1 MYNESLFQIEN
12 TEFNKLQ
19 IKSLVL
25 RKVLNSTLNVLVD
38 SKISNNEL
46 YLKNTQLSTPIQ
58 FYIISKFINKFLDNN
73 SDLEPIELQEL
84 LLADNTEIISK
95 IMNEILDTIKH
106 QFFLQLWIIIYKY
119 ILSLYEIKLIFINNN
134 NK

>member
-1 MYNESLFQIEN
+1 VYNESLFQIEN